1 MFIRVQSC
9 EKLDQKTI
17 MPCLPLCRLN
27 LAIVQNRNIR
37 TWIMSTINLLENS
50 AGLYQFT
57 LELPWPG
64 FTPENIIY
72 LIRQFSEYHTS
83 VNNRIQSLTRISAS
97 GCHLCRSRQQQA
109 RSPQYWVGIRSSPWK
124 WKQDIFKNCTRKN
137 CAYMYFISCRLLF
150 FQYDYFVLM
159 YLSKTDPTRTNLNVC
174 KLKNIKFKT

>member
-1 MFIRVQSC
+1 MGSAAKTKGPKIYIKLTPYKATHFVLVTHPQSTLKKLRENQKSSCVLAFKLVFIRVQSC

-64 FTPENIIY
+64 FTPENIMY

-109 RSPQYWVGIRSSPWK
+109 RSPQY
-124 WKQDIFKNCTRKN
+124 
-137 CAYMYFISCRLLF
+137 
-150 FQYDYFVLM
+150 
-159 YLSKTDPTRTNLNVC
+159 
-174 KLKNIKFKT
+174 